1 MKKTKLTIL
10 MSLSMLA
17 ATAAAVGGT
26 NDADAAKVFPY
37 KYATKEL
44 PNGLKVIVVPTD
56 YPNIVSLQ
64 IPVRVGSRNE
74 VEPGKSG
81 FAHFFEH
88 MMFRGTERFPSA
100 RYTAIL
106 KNAGADQNA
115 YTSDDLTDYHIT
127 FSKEDLETVM
137 MLEADRFQNLKYSI
151 EDFKTES
158 RAVLGEYNKN
168 SGNPLR
174 KIIEVQRDAAFQRH
188 TYKHTTMGFV
198 QDIEDMPNQYEY
210 SLRFFDRYYRP
221 NNTAIIV
228 AGDVDPD
235 HVFSLVEKYWSGW
248 ERGEY
253 VAEIPEEPAPDGP
266 VYKSVEWDSPTLPWV
281 VVSFH
286 GPAASDQKEDMAA
299 MDLINSYAFSPSSEL
314 YQKLVV
320 KEQKV
325 DQFFPYFPDRKDPYL
340 VTVAARVKDP
350 ADAWLVRDEI
360 LKTFASLRTEPVSG
374 QRLEEIK
381 ANLKYSFA
389 AELDNS
395 EAIASAL
402 VSFVARTGDPESLNR
417 TYRLH
422 DDIGPEVLR
431 QVANRY
437 FSDKGAVFLTLS
449 HEPLPEPA
457 TTTPSVDGLVAA
469 ANADVPDIE
478 SVLLPSAS
486 PLVNFRL
493 LFHTG
498 SADDPKGK
506 EGLAAL
512 TADMIT
518 GGGSREM
525 KYADI
530 QKALFPMAASFTNQI
545 DKEMTVFH
553 GTVHRNNL
561 AAYHQIII
569 GQLLTPAWDE
579 DDFKRVKSNLL
590 NRIRVDLKDNNDEEL
605 GKEVLYEMIYRD
617 HPYGHLNSGHLDSLE
632 KLTLQDVM
640 DFYTRH
646 FTFQN
651 LTVGLAGGYSE
662 DYRNRLLRD
671 LGRLPSG
678 VRDQEPLPAVQLEPG
693 FEAEI
698 VQKETRATAIS
709 FGFPID
715 VTRSDR
721 DFAALWLVRSY
732 FGEHRSSNSYL
743 YQRIRGI
750 RGMNYGDYAY
760 IEYFP
765 RGMFLSQP
773 DPNLGR
779 RQQIFQVWIRPVVPE
794 NAHFAIRA
802 AMYELDKL
810 IRDGMTQADFEAT
823 RNFLLKFANILTS
836 SQDRQ
841 LGYALDSRYYQIDE
855 FTRFVSENLRKLTLD
870 DVNRAIRQHLQ
881 DKTVRFA
888 IITRDAEGL
897 RDRLVANTASPI
909 HYDAPKPEAILAED
923 GIIEKYPL
931 PFAADRVTIRPL
943 TEVFQ

>member
-1 MKKTKLTIL
+1 MKRTKPLLLCLSLL
-10 MSLSMLA
+10 MAPSLA
-17 ATAAAVGGT
+17 GGAD
-26 NDADAAKVFPY
+26 NDGTGKIFPY
-37 KYATKEL
+37 KYVVKDL
-44 PNGLKVIVVPTD
+44 PNGLRVIVVPTD

-64 IPVRVGSRNE
+64 IPVSVGSRNE

-88 MMFRGTERFPSA
+88 MMFRGTERYSSA
-100 RYTAIL
+100 EYNAIM
-106 KNAGADQNA
+106 KKAGADQNA
-115 YTSDDLTDYHIT
+115 YTSDDLTVYHVT
-127 FSKEDLETVM
+127 FSKDDLETVL

-168 SGNPLR
+168 SNSPLR

-198 QDIEDMPNQYEY
+198 RDIEDMPNQYEY
-210 SLRFFDRYYRP
+210 SLQFFDRYYRP
-221 NNTAIIV
+221 NNTSIIV

-235 HVFSLVEKYWSGW
+235 RVVSLVTQYWSGW
-248 ERGEY
+248 EKGDYE
-253 VAEIPEEPAPDGP
+253 AKIPEEPAPSGP
-266 VYKSVEWDSPTLPWV
+266 IYTKVEWDSPTLPWV

-286 GPAASDQKEDMAA
+286 GPAFSDQRPDMAA
-299 MDLINSYAFSPSSEL
+299 MDLIQKYAFSPSSDL
-314 YQKLVV
+314 YQRLVV

-340 VTVAARVKDP
+340 VTIAARVKDP
-350 ADAWLVRDEI
+350 SEVWSVRDEI
-360 LKTFASLRTEPVSG
+360 LKTFADLRSEPVSG
-374 QRLEEIK
+374 QRLDEIK
-381 ANLKYSFA
+381 ANLRYSFA
-389 AELDNS
+389 AGLDNS
-395 EAIASAL
+395 EAIADAL
-402 VSFVARTGDPESLNR
+402 VDFVARSGDPESLNR
-417 TYRLH
+417 TYEIYDTL
-422 DDIGPEVLR
+422 GPEVLQR
-431 QVANRY
+431 VANRY
-437 FSDKGAVFLTLS
+437 FNDKGAVFMTLS

-457 TTTPSVDGLVAA
+457 TNTPSVDALVAA
-469 ANADVPDIE
+469 SNTNLPDIE

-486 PLVNFRL
+486 PLINFRF

-498 SADDPKGK
+498 AADDPKGK

-512 TADMIT
+512 TAELISK
-518 GGGSREM
+518 GGSRDM

-530 QKALFPMAASFTNQI
+530 QKALYPMAASFSSQV
-545 DKEMTVFH
+545 DKEMTVFD
-553 GTVHRNNL
+553 GTVHRDNL
-561 AAYHQIII
+561 AAYHSIIT

-579 DDFKRVKSNLL
+579 EDFKRVKSNLV
-590 NRIRVDLKDNNDEEL
+590 NRVRVDLKDNNDEEL

-617 HPYGHLNSGHLDSLE
+617 HPYGHLDLGHLSSLE
-632 KLTLQDVM
+632 KLTLQDVK
-640 DFYTRH
+640 DFYARH
-646 FTFQN
+646 YTFQN
-651 LTVGLAGGYSE
+651 LTLGLAGGYSDE
-662 DYRNRLLRD
+662 YRGRLLRD

-678 VRDQEPLPAVQLEPG
+678 ARAAVALPAVQLEPG

-715 VTRSDR
+715 VTRADR

-765 RGMFLSQP
+765 RGMFLTQP

-802 AMYELDKL
+802 AMYELNKL
-810 IRDGMTQADFEAT
+810 VENGMSQADFEAT
-823 RNFLLKFANILTS
+823 RSFLLKFVNILTS

-841 LGYALDSRYYQIDE
+841 LGYALDSRYYQINE
-855 FTRFVSENLRKLTLD
+855 FTRYIGDNLAKLTLE
-870 DVNRAIRQHLQ
+870 DVNRAIHEHFQ
-881 DKTVRFA
+881 DQTVRFA
-888 IITRDAEGL
+888 IITKDAEDL
-897 RDRLVANTASPI
+897 RDRLVANTPSPI
-909 HYDAPKPEAILAED
+909 HYDAPKPEEILAED
-923 GIIEKYPL
+923 KVIETYKL
-931 PFAADRVTIRPL
+931 PFSADRVKIRPL